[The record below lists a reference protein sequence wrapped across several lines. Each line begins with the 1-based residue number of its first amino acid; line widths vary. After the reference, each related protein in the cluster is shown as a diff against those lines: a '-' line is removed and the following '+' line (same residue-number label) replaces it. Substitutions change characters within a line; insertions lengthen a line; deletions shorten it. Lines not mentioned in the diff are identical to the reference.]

1 MYPVITCVK
10 FENPKKVPIETRNTD
25 NENEK
30 KFKRFFWSWSWH
42 YDIYLGILLIVKKKY
57 TDDRYYS
64 IISFKTSWSQKQR
77 PGGQIQRNKDQ
88 NKLNLEEQKKDTI
101 NTTKF
106 FLEKKK
112 IIMKSFI
119 SSREINS

>member
-1 MYPVITCVK
+1 MYPVTCVK
-10 FENPKKVPIETRNTD
+10 FENPKKVPKHENTD

-30 KFKRFFWSWSWH
+30 KVQKIFLVLVMTLWH
-42 YDIYLGILLIVKKKY
+42 IPRYIIDCQKKY
-57 TDDRYYS
+57 NDDRYYS